1 LEELVAALGEDEA
14 EPHLRRMTSSAVPE
28 ADKPWELDTELRD
41 GEIVEP
47 WTTQPETCP
56 EESETPDPLSFNED
70 ILHFMEMSV
79 DEAKEEYLG
88 LIDSHV
94 TEEMKRTCPQVV
106 ELLHSQQAQDV
117 FAPSVWDGMLV
128 PPVELIIKGNLPQR
142 MCTRA
147 RPVRRELF
155 DTAKKEFERLRKYF
169 YEESNSPV
177 ASPLVIAPKA
187 TAPFIRFCGDY
198 REVNE
203 HITIPQQPIPIV
215 QYEITKAAKFSI
227 YVDLDMAN
235 SFHQIPLSQ
244 EFSDILSVQTPWGL
258 YRPKFL
264 PEGVGPASGA
274 LQYIV
279 REMFKEYE
287 DWTVVIFDNFLILA
301 HDFQDAYNKLKIIL
315 DKCTQYKVVLKMKKS
330 WIGVRTVTFF

>member
-1 LEELVAALGEDEA
+1 
-14 EPHLRRMTSSAVPE
+14 M
-28 ADKPWELDTELRD
+28 
-41 GEIVEP
+41 
-47 WTTQPETCP
+47 
-56 EESETPDPLSFNED
+56 
-70 ILHFMEMSV
+70 
-79 DEAKEEYLG
+79 G

-94 TEEMKRTCPQVV
+94 TDEMKKTCPQILK
-106 ELLHSQQAQDV
+106 LLRSKQAQDV
-117 FAPSVWDGMLV
+117 FAPSEWNGMLV
-128 PPVELIIKGNLPQR
+128 PAVDRIIKGTLPNR

-155 DTAKKEFERLRKYF
+155 ETAKKEFERLQKYF
-169 YEESNSPV
+169 YEESNSPI

-203 HITIPQQPIPIV
+203 HISIPQQPKLIV
-215 QYEITKAAKFSI
+215 QYEITKAAKFQI

-235 SFHQIPLSQ
+235 SFHQIPISQ

-274 LQYIV
+274 LQHIV
-279 REMFKEYE
+279 REIFKEYE

-301 HDFQDAYNKLKIIL
+301 NDYQDAYKKLKLIL
-315 DKCTQYKVVLKMKKS
+315 DKCAKYKIVLKMKKS
-330 WIGVRTVTFF
+330 WIGVKTVTFFGFEITHGRWKLSDERKHAIDAMPCQGDAKISWCCALFPQSHS